1 MEHFITKIHINS
13 LRHLENI
20 DIPLSEEACRHLL
33 LTGKNGSGKTSLL
46 EALKQNLSA
55 INNNCWNGYK
65 NYISN
70 PQNYDSKIHKD
81 AYSRYESGVDISF
94 NAEEDLDK
102 IFAQGEFVTAYFP
115 ANRNSNISLAHGVE
129 NVILAAN
136 YSIDYKDDPTK
147 NLVKYMVDLK
157 TQQAYARQ
165 ENDMP
170 AVEQIQEWFDRFEKS
185 LRALLEDDTIRLEY
199 DYRNYNFLIHQTGRL
214 PFGFNELSDG
224 YSSVIQITSS
234 LMLRMERNWLKNRQN
249 ISTYNLEGVALI
261 DELETHLHIE
271 LQRKILPFLTEI
283 FPRIQFI
290 LSTHSP
296 YILTS
301 VPNATIFDLEKKV
314 LFEDMSGYSID
325 NVAEAYF
332 DSEDYSLRLEAQ
344 LKEYR
349 SLLTIRNP
357 TDEERSRRAEL
368 RTLLKNVNGTLAAR
382 IRNEF
387 DDLEAQRRNG

>member
-1 MEHFITKIHINS
+1 
-13 LRHLENI
+13 
-20 DIPLSEEACRHLL
+20 
-33 LTGKNGSGKTSLL
+33 
-46 EALKQNLSA
+46 
-55 INNNCWNGYK
+55 
-65 NYISN
+65 
-70 PQNYDSKIHKD
+70 
-81 AYSRYESGVDISF
+81 
-94 NAEEDLDK
+94 
-102 IFAQGEFVTAYFP
+102 
-115 ANRNSNISLAHGVE
+115 
-129 NVILAAN
+129 
-136 YSIDYKDDPTK
+136 
-147 NLVKYMVDLK
+147 MVHLK

-165 ENDMP
+165 AEDNS
-170 AVEQIQEWFDRFEKS
+170 VVTQIQEWFNRFENA
-185 LRALLEDDTIRLEY
+185 LRILLEDDTIRLEY
-199 DYRNYNFLIHQTGRL
+199 DYRNYNFLIHQAERL

-234 LMLRMERNWLKNRQN
+234 LMLRMERNWLKKGKN
-249 ISTYNLEGVALI
+249 ISAYNLEGVALI

-271 LQRKILPFLTEI
+271 LQRKILPFLTKI

-332 DSEDYSLRLEAQ
+332 DSEDYSVTLEAQ
-344 LKEYR
+344 LKEYK
-349 SLLTIRNP
+349 SLLAIKNP

-368 RTLLKNVNGTLAAR
+368 RTLLKNVDGTLAAR

-387 DDLEAQRRNG
+387 EDLEAQRRNGQN